1 MNLSTLKPVALAVA
15 LGCASG
21 VALADGS
28 SDFYYLGTKVAT
40 FTWSS
45 APTDATFS
53 LTLLSAP
60 DPDAFVFSLE
70 FQGPNG
76 TFTDTDAVEDSTGTY
91 GLHTDASLQFT
102 WEVLFE
108 NSGGPSNPARLAIGD
123 TATWTITPGPADSFS
138 GDPKLIHINAFLNGE
153 SIKLVPGI
161 PEPSTY
167 AMMFAGLGV
176 VGFMARRRQRQA

>member
-1 MNLSTLKPVALAVA
+1 MNLSTIKPVALAVA

-40 FTWSS
+40 FTWSAS
-45 APTDATFS
+45 PVDTSFS
-53 LTLLSAP
+53 LTLLTAP
-60 DPDAFVFSLE
+60 DPSAFVFSIE

-76 TFTDTDAVEDSTGTY
+76 TFTDTDAVENSTGTY

-102 WEVLFE
+102 WEVNFATA
-108 NSGGPSNPARLAIGD
+108 NTPARLSIGD

-138 GDPKLIHINAFLNGE
+138 GDPQLIHINAFLNGN

-176 VGFMARRRQRQA
+176 VGFMARRRGRTV